1 MTNLAPLHIMRMN
14 LSARG
19 VPSYPSDFSEL
30 PENAIVLTVR
40 PACRLPGDYSYTTN
54 SNSLL
59 RMLRQRTDLPSSVL
73 DGFESGISSLK
84 GADLLAVEISE
95 KTLTEMGYFLE

>member
-1 MTNLAPLHIMRMN
+1 
-14 LSARG
+14 
-19 VPSYPSDFSEL
+19 
-30 PENAIVLTVR
+30 VLTVR

-59 RMLRQRTDLPSSVL
+59 RMLRQRTDLPSTVL
-73 DGFESGISSLK
+73 DRVESGISNPK

>member
-1 MTNLAPLHIMRMN
+1 MTNLAPLHIMRVTLN
-14 LSARG
+14 ARA

-40 PACRLPGDYSYTTN
+40 PACRLPGDYPYTTN
-54 SNSLL
+54 SNSLQP
-59 RMLRQRTDLPSSVL
+59 MLRQRTDLPSSVL
-73 DGFESGISSLK
+73 DGFESGISSPK

>member
-1 MTNLAPLHIMRMN
+1 MN

-19 VPSYPSDFSEL
+19 VPSHPSGFSNL

-40 PACRLPGDYSYTTN
+40 PACRLPGDYSYPTN

-59 RMLRQRTDLPSSVL
+59 RMLRQRTDLPSTVL
-73 DGFESGISSLK
+73 DKFEMGIGGPK
-84 GADLLAVEISE
+84 GANLLAVEISE
-95 KTLTEMGYFLE
+95 RTLTEIGYFVD